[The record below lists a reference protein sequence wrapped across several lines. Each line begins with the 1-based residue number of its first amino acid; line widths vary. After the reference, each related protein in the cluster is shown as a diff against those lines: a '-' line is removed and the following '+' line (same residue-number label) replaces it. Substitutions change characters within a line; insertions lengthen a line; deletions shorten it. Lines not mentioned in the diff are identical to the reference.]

1 MKSTQKL
8 RIVINSVSIFTTPKQ
23 IRTGLGD
30 FYTVNAAAQKALLV
44 LEDMRKND
52 KDITPVGLA
61 GTWEGM
67 QVQLSMN

>member
-1 MKSTQKL
+1 MKQTQKL
-8 RIVINSVSIFTTPKQ
+8 RIVINEVSIFTTPKQ
-23 IRTGLGD
+23 IRNGLGD
-30 FYTVNAAAQKALLV
+30 FYKVNAAAQKCLAV

-67 QVQLSMN
+67 NVQISMN

>member
-23 IRTGLGD
+23 IRNGLGD
-30 FYTVNAAAQKALLV
+30 FNKVNVAAQKALLA
-44 LEDMRKND
+44 LENMRAFEKFP
-52 KDITPVGLA
+52 PVGLV

-67 QVQLSMN
+67 QVQISMNC

>member
-52 KDITPVGLA
+52 KFPPTGLG